1 MKQNNG
7 PHTCP
12 PGAPQHEKEPRMN
25 SIRSSSI
32 TAARAQTIFLASAL
46 SLSSIPALAQAR
58 PERLSDKDVKTLI
71 EQVDTGRDKFEGN
84 LDGSFKGST
93 LRGPSGETKVAGA
106 LQDYQDSTQKLKDR
120 FSSDYS
126 ASAEA
131 ATVLKQSMGIDTFME
146 GSASAMKGR
155 REWDQQASNLKHL
168 AEAYGT
174 TFPLPDGATV
184 RRMNDKETAGFAT
197 AIATA
202 ADRFKSDLDKASTLA
217 KPDRDAAKKDADLLI
232 KQANDVKSRTSDGKL
247 ATAELRQL
255 VEQVAKLQTFVGA
268 HPIPTMTNWEAVQTS
283 LGKLQQAFGST
294 P

>member
-1 MKQNNG
+1 M
-7 PHTCP
+7 T
-12 PGAPQHEKEPRMN
+12 
-25 SIRSSSI
+25 SIRSSI
-32 TAARAQTIFLASAL
+32 IAARTQTIFLAGAL
-46 SLSSIPALAQAR
+46 TLWSVPALAQAR

-71 EQVDTGRDKFEGN
+71 EEVDNGRDKFEGN

-93 LRGPSGETKVAGA
+93 MRGPTGETKVSGA
-106 LQDYQDSTQKLKDR
+106 LQDYQDSTKKLKDR
-120 FSSDYS
+120 FTPDYS

-131 ATVLKQSMGIDTFME
+131 ATVLKQSTRIDTFMQ
-146 GSASAMKGR
+146 GSESPTKGR
-155 REWDQQASNLKHL
+155 SEWDRQAMNLKHL

-202 ADRFKSDLDKASTLA
+202 ADHFKSDLDKASTIA
-217 KPDRDAAKKDADLLI
+217 KPDRDAAKKDAEVLI
-232 KQANDVKSRTSDGKL
+232 KQANAVKSRTSDGKL

-255 VEQVAKLQTFVGA
+255 VEQIAKLQTFVEA
-268 HPIPTMTNWEAVQTS
+268 HPIPTMTNWQAVQAS
-283 LGKLQQAFGST
+283 LGKLQQAFGVT